1 MQCYQTHGHTCI
13 AVSDQGIGID
23 PPFHS
28 QLFNEYYRVNET
40 TQQLGLGLGLSLVKK
55 MVDLHHAKIEVESA
69 LNQGSTFRIIFT

>member
-1 MQCYQTHGHTCI
+1 M
-13 AVSDQGIGID
+13 SDQGIGID